1 MITGLVEAAG
11 QVCGQALLMAPAGV
25 FIELTAGHGCAGA
38 GAGQWQRLR
47 ASGKVWVI
55 YSNNHITSG

>member
-25 FIELTAGHGCAGA
+25 FIELTAGHGCAGL
-38 GAGQWQRLR
+38 GLV
-47 ASGKVWVI
+47 SGKGCG
-55 YSNNHITSG
+55 HLAKSG